1 MTPSTYADADA
12 VQAYLFH
19 GVDGLYA
26 VTLDPSGHNIPREAC
41 PTGWHFKTAFALG
54 VHDPVPA
61 PAGRKVGPACRFRLR
76 SFEAQVEGLTGPR
89 TRRDED
95 DE

>member
-41 PTGWHFKTAFALG
+41 PKGWHFKTAFALG
-54 VHDPVPA
+54 VHESVPA
-61 PAGRKVGPACRFRLR
+61 AIDPEPILR
-76 SFEAQVEGLTGPR
+76 GIRGFGYYVWREGQPHGT
-89 TRRDED
+89 TQ
-95 DE
+95 